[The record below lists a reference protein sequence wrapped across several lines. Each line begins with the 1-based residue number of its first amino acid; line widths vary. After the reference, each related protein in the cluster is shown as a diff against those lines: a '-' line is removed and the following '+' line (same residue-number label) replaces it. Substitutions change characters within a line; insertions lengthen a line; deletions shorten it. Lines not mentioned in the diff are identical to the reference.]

1 MKRDYQN
8 TINETSRALSSDSSA
23 LEDMAAPALQALD
36 AVQGLASPVKEE
48 VFVRELLSALSR
60 SGYYSDCATHLDYA
74 A

>member
-1 MKRDYQN
+1 MKPSYQN
-8 TINETSRALSSDSSA
+8 TINETSRVLCNDSRA
-23 LEDMAAPALQALD
+23 LEAMASPALQALD

-60 SGYYSDCATHLDYA
+60 SSDYSDCALHLDYA